1 MSYKVRFVD
10 FPEHYHRLKSEI
22 DTAIQGV
29 LEGGDYIMRSQ
40 LREFE
45 KNLANFLGVKHAIGV
60 ANGTDA
66 ILLSMKAAGIGRG
79 DEVITV
85 AHTFAATV
93 TSIVHC
99 NATPVLVDIGQDHN
113 MDVSKVEAAITKKTK
128 AIIPVH
134 LNGRVCDMDRLMRIA
149 SEHNI
154 PVIEDAAQA
163 LGGSFKGKKAGSFGL
178 TGCFSFY
185 PAKILGALGD
195 GGAVTTSDDATV
207 EKLLLLRD
215 HYMNRDTGEFL
226 GYGFNSRLDNL
237 HAAVL
242 DVKLKH
248 LPQWIERR
256 RELAALYHKG
266 LSSISSIKLP
276 PPPGNGDYFDVYQN
290 YVLRSQQR
298 DELVKH
304 LRSSGVEI
312 IVSWPKP
319 LHKHEALGLT
329 RFNLP
334 MTEQISREVLSIPL
348 YPEMS
353 NDSVKVV
360 VDAIRSFDKR

>member
-10 FPEHYHRLKSEI
+10 FPEHYRRLKSEI
-22 DTAIQGV
+22 DAAIQGV
-29 LEGGDYIMRSQ
+29 LDGGDYIMRRQ

-45 KNLANFLGVKHAIGV
+45 KNLADFLGVKYAIGV

-93 TSIVHC
+93 TTIVHC
-99 NATPVLVDIGQDHN
+99 NATPVLVDIGPDYN
-113 MDVSKVEAAITKKTK
+113 MDVGKVEAAITKKTK

-149 SEHNI
+149 SKHDI
-154 PVIEDAAQA
+154 PIIEDAAQA
-163 LGGSFKGKKAGSFGL
+163 LGASFKGKRAGSFGL
-178 TGCFSFY
+178 SGCFSFY

-195 GGAVTTSDDATV
+195 GGAVTTSDDAMA
-207 EKLLLLRD
+207 EKIFLLRD

-242 DVKLKH
+242 DVKLKR

-256 RELAALYHKG
+256 RELATMYKKG
-266 LSSISSIKLP
+266 LSGVSSIKLP

-290 YVLRSQQR
+290 YVIRSKQR

-329 RFNLP
+329 KFNLP
-334 MTEQISREVLSIPL
+334 VTEQISREVLSIPL
-348 YPEMS
+348 FPEMS
-353 NDSVKVV
+353 NDSVKLV
-360 VDAIRSFDKR
+360 VDAIRRFDKR